1 MSVLS
6 LGAARAGGLA
16 AGGGGVLAT
25 QGLELRRL
33 PGGCTLTSR
42 PLRHV
47 PDLLEERRQLPVL
60 QLQRDAHVGVLH
72 TKGAQFSQNPE
83 EPAVDDGAAR
93 RGTVLVDDV
102 HFHRVQ
108 VISLDLFD

>member
-6 LGAARAGGLA
+6 LGAAGPGLA

-33 PGGCTLTSR
+33 PGGCTLASR

-72 TKGAQFSQNPE
+72 TKGPQLGQDPE

-93 RGTVLVDDV
+93 RGAVLVHDV
-102 HFHRVQ
+102 RFHGVQ